1 MKLAG
6 ARIQAF
12 VTAFLAKPDPKWRA
26 ILVYG
31 PDQGL
36 VRERAEA
43 LAKAAVPALDD
54 PFSVA
59 MVPGATLAS
68 DPARLNDEMAAQSLA
83 GGRRLLRV
91 RDAGDALA
99 ETCEELLEEP
109 PAGDSLCIMEA
120 GDLAT
125 RSALR
130 RVFERASNA
139 AAVPCYVDGAREL
152 GDLMRS
158 VLGSHRLVASAEA
171 QEYLTDHLGAD
182 RGVSR
187 AELEKLALYAGDGRR
202 IELEDALA
210 AVGDSAALTAED
222 AAFAAA
228 EGNTERLERALS
240 RAFEEGE
247 NAVAILRGAMRHFE
261 RLQLTGLR
269 IAAGSSAEEAMRVLR
284 PQIFFKN
291 QESFSAGLRR
301 WPPRRAAV
309 ALRLLLEAE
318 QNTKRTGFPDRTVCS
333 ECLLRLAR
341 GGQAQAS

>member
-1 MKLAG
+1 LKLAG

-43 LAKAAVPALDD
+43 LAKATVPALDD

-59 MVPGATLAS
+59 MVSGATLAS
-68 DPARLNDEMAAQSLA
+68 DPARLHDEMAAQSLT
-83 GGRRLLRV
+83 GGRRLVRV
-91 RDAGDALA
+91 RDVGDALA
-99 ETCEELLEEP
+99 ESCEELLEEP
-109 PAGDSLCIMEA
+109 PTGDSLCIMEA
-120 GDLAT
+120 GDLAG

-130 RVFERASNA
+130 RCFEGAANA
-139 AAVPCYVDGAREL
+139 VALPCYADGTREL
-152 GDLMRS
+152 ADLVRS
-158 VLGSHRLVASAEA
+158 VLGSHRIATSAEA
-171 QEYLTDHLGAD
+171 QEYLTSHLGGD

-187 AELEKLALYAGDGRR
+187 AELEKLALYAGDGGR

-228 EGNTERLERALS
+228 EGDTERLERALS

-247 NAVAILRGAMRHFE
+247 SAFAIIRGAMRLFE
-261 RLQLTGLR
+261 RLHLTGIR
-269 IAAGSSAEEAMRVLR
+269 IAAGSSTEEALRALR
-284 PQIFFKN
+284 PPIFFKN

-318 QNTKRTGFPDRTVCS
+318 QNTRRTGFPDRTICS

>member
-1 MKLAG
+1 LKLAG

-12 VTAFLAKPDPKWRA
+12 VTAFLAKPDPKLRA

-54 PFSVA
+54 PFSVSVISGA
-59 MVPGATLAS
+59 MLAS
-68 DPARLNDEMAAQSLA
+68 DPARLHDEMAAQSLT

-91 RDAGDALA
+91 REAGDGLA
-99 ETCEELLEEP
+99 EICEELFEGAP
-109 PAGDSLCIMEA
+109 TGDSLCVVEA
-120 GDLAT
+120 GDLAM
-125 RSALR
+125 RSPLR

-139 AAVPCYVDGAREL
+139 VAVPCYADGAREL
-152 GDLMRS
+152 GDLVRS
-158 VLGSHRLVASAEA
+158 VLGSRRIVPSAET
-171 QEYLTDHLGAD
+171 QDYLTDHLGGD

-187 AELEKLALYAGDGRR
+187 SELEKLALYAGDGGR

-210 AVGDSAALTAED
+210 AVGDCAALTAED

-228 EGNTERLERALS
+228 EGDAERLERALS

-247 NAVAILRGAMRHFE
+247 SAVAILRGAMRHFE
-261 RLQLTGLR
+261 RLQMVGLR
-269 IAAGSSAEEAMRVLR
+269 TAAGSSMKDALDSLR
-284 PQIFFKN
+284 PPIFFKN
-291 QESFSAGLRR
+291 QASFSAGLRR

-318 QNTKRTGFPDRTVCS
+318 QNTKRTGFPDRTICS

-341 GGQAQAS
+341 AGQAQAG